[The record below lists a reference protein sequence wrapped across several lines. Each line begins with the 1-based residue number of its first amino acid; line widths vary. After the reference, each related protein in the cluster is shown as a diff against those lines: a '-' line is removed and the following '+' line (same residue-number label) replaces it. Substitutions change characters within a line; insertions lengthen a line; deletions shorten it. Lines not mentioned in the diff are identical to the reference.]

1 MRLYELANVYLPKQ
15 LPLTELPD
23 ERMQL
28 TLGMYGKVDFFDMK
42 GVVQAVLER
51 MGIKAAAVKYDPN
64 AGKSFLHPGR
74 QAVVTCGGQS
84 VAYCQQFG

>member
-1 MRLYELANVYLPKQ
+1 
-15 LPLTELPD
+15 
-23 ERMQL
+23 
-28 TLGMYGKVDFFDMK
+28 MK

-51 MGIKAAAVKYDPN
+51 MGIKTAAVKYDPN

-84 VAYCQQFG
+84 VAYLGEVHPGKFRKTSVSVHVLI

>member
-1 MRLYELANVYLPKQ
+1 MSLPMFTLPKQ

-42 GVVQAVLER
+42 RCRTGCVR
-51 MGIKAAAVKYDPN
+51 
-64 AGKSFLHPGR
+64 
-74 QAVVTCGGQS
+74 
-84 VAYCQQFG
+84 AYGD